1 MDLDAV
7 EVFVKVVQTR
17 SFTRAARELS
27 MPNTTVSSKI
37 ARLEKRLGTTLLQRT
52 TRKLHITSAGQAYF
66 EHCIQGLNH
75 IKAGEAELESKAREP
90 DGVLRITAAS
100 DVAHT
105 LLPPIVRAFLN
116 RYPKTGAELII
127 TSRFVDLLSEG
138 IDLAVR
144 PGPLKDSSLI
154 ARPFASARAGLWAT
168 KYYLANH
175 PPLEHPRDLED
186 HDFLVL
192 ANSRSN
198 TVVLSASR
206 REFRISPKGRII
218 ADEPEML
225 KVFATMGLGI
235 ALLPDF
241 LARTAANESKL
252 IQVLSDWHWDG
263 GRFWLVYPAQRFVAP
278 KVRAFLEVVE
288 ANSKYGPSWHLLRPS
303 AKRAAPRHSARNGD
317 D

>member
-7 EVFVKVVQTR
+7 EVFVKVVQAR

-37 ARLEKRLGTTLLQRT
+37 ARLERRLGTTLLQRT
-52 TRKLHITSAGQAYF
+52 TRKLHITPAGQAYF
-66 EHCIQGLNH
+66 EHCVQGLDH
-75 IKAGEAELESKAREP
+75 IRAGEAELESKAREP
-90 DGVLRITAAS
+90 GGMLRITASS
-100 DVAHT
+100 DIAHT
-105 LLPPIVRAFLN
+105 LLPPIIAALLN
-116 RYPKTGAELII
+116 RYPKVGVELII
-127 TSRFVDLLSEG
+127 TSRFVDLLAEG

-154 ARPFASARAGLWAT
+154 AQPFVSARAGLWAT

-175 PPLEHPRDLED
+175 PPLEHPRDLPHHE
-186 HDFLVL
+186 FLVL
-192 ANSRSN
+192 RNSRSN
-198 TVVLSASR
+198 AVVLSAGR
-206 REFRISPKGRII
+206 KEFRISPKGRIN

-241 LARTAANESKL
+241 LARTTANESKL
-252 IQVLSDWHWDG
+252 IQVLPDWHWDG

-288 ANSKYGPSWHLLRPS
+288 ANSKYGPSWHLLRPP
-303 AKRAAPRHSARNGD
+303 AKRAALPHSARHGD